1 MRIYKYIKKQ
11 ETKGGKMDKEKYS
24 VKCVE
29 IEGGYKIEIK
39 GSVKCV
45 EIEGG
50 YKIEIKGSDLKGLSA
65 GCCVPLV
72 VKCGD
77 SKSECCPPEEKK
89 DNP

>member
-1 MRIYKYIKKQ
+1 
-11 ETKGGKMDKEKYS
+11 MDKEKYS

-39 GSVKCV
+39 GP
-45 EIEGG
+45 
-50 YKIEIKGSDLKGLSA
+50 DLKGLSA

-72 VKCGD
+72 VKCGE